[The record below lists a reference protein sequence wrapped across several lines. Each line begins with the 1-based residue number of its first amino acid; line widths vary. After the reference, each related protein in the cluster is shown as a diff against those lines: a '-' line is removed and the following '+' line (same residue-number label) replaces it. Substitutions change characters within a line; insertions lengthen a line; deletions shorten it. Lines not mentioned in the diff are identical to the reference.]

1 MFIRAFVICRLYL
14 SRMKRLRENRW
25 VILVLL
31 VAGSVRLVISLDR
44 DQWPASFD
52 EDHWERIGLIY
63 STIGIGAAESGSY
76 RPPLYPLMISVIYSV
91 AGADAFWVRL
101 AQIGLSL
108 ATVWL
113 VSLLAFRLGGK
124 QASLFAAVLASF
136 YPLWTFFSAMI
147 MAEVLLVFLVT
158 LSCYLAIRF
167 DEARGLGLAVALG
180 STLGLAVLCKP
191 VVAAWIP
198 LIAVILWRKSGWAIH
213 KGVLN
218 QVVSVLCGFLVV
230 LVPWMLRNEVV
241 TGHRF
246 VVSTNLGMNLLVGHE
261 PRARGSYV
269 DERNYLAMH
278 AKIGEGISDV
288 VVRDAAVARE
298 VLGWIAKDPVRTMKL
313 AMRKTF
319 LLWNSVLE
327 GTSRSATTLHF
338 VTGTI
343 VVLLGLWGIT
353 RFRSDTLSWIVGAA
367 ALAWTVVHAL
377 FFAHPRFRLP
387 VDILLIP
394 FAGTQLQVSWRL
406 VASAVRKRMAEL

>member
-1 MFIRAFVICRLYL
+1 MERF
-14 SRMKRLRENRW
+14 REYRW
-25 VILVLL
+25 LILILL
-31 VAGSVRLVISLDR
+31 VAACVRLTISLDR
-44 DQWPASFD
+44 DRWPASSD

-76 RPPLYPLMISVIYSV
+76 RPPLYPLMISAIYSV

-101 AQIGLSL
+101 VQIGLSL

-124 QASLFAAVLASF
+124 QASLVAAVLAGF

-167 DEARGLGLAVALG
+167 DEAPGLGLGVALG
-180 STLGLAVLCKP
+180 SVLGLAVLCKP

-198 LIAVILWRKSGWAIH
+198 LVGLILWRTSGWALR
-213 KGVLN
+213 KDMLN
-218 QVVSVLCGFLVV
+218 QAVSILCGFLVV
-230 LVPWMLRNEVV
+230 LVPWMVRNEVV

-246 VVSTNLGMNLLVGHE
+246 VVSTNLGMNLLIGHE
-261 PRARGSYV
+261 PRARGSYI

-278 AKIGEGISDV
+278 AKMGEGISDV
-288 VVRDAAVARE
+288 VVRDGAVARE
-298 VLGWIAKDPVRTMKL
+298 VLGWIAEDPVRTMKL
-313 AMRKTF
+313 ALRKTF

-327 GTSRSATTLHF
+327 GASRSATTIHF
-338 VTGTI
+338 ATGTI
-343 VVLLGLWGIT
+343 VVLFGLWGIA
-353 RFRSDTLSWIVGAA
+353 RFRSDTLSWLVGSA
-367 ALAWTVVHAL
+367 ALGWTIVNAI

-387 VDILLIP
+387 VDILLLP
-394 FAGTQLQVSWRL
+394 FAGTQLLTAWRL
-406 VASAVRKRMAEL
+406 AANAVRKRMAEL